1 MLKITQLQIIGFLL
15 SIMNLCLNI
24 IAPKLFR
31 MIKAR
36 FGHSYI
42 QKFDAILRNSV
53 AFSHTDLLWRV
64 VLLAMIALPNRLRLV
79 MLTWSEQVCR
89 NSLTISSII
98 AYKEFIEGLHNYTLK
113 DTGGF
118 YGLSGRRQ
126 LSKVASN
133 VGLSLMIN
141 ATLPFAEASANDSI
155 RPDLSSLPQAYAFN
169 VLLLSKNS
177 TAFL

>member
-1 MLKITQLQIIGFLL
+1 
-15 SIMNLCLNI
+15 MNLCLNV
-24 IAPKLFR
+24 IAPKLFL

-42 QKFDAILRNSV
+42 HKLDAILRNSV
-53 AFSHTDLLWRV
+53 TFSHTGLLWRV

-89 NSLTISSII
+89 NSLTISSSI
-98 AYKEFIEGLHNYTLK
+98 AYKEFIESSHDYTLK

-126 LSKVASN
+126 LSKVAGN

-141 ATLPFAEASANDSI
+141 ATLPFVKASANDNI
-155 RPDLSSLPQAYAFN
+155 PLELSSLPQAYGFN
-169 VLLLSKNS
+169 MLLLPENS